1 LLTGEGLSLSVVGVE
16 AKTERKALMSHPN
29 ARLTALGRLLL
40 CERIELHGWRVCAAA
55 AAAGVSRQTA
65 SKWLARWRREGRV
78 GLSDRSSRPHRIALC
93 VVGER
98 LRRVVRLRV
107 TRRLGPAR
115 IAWHLRLAPATV
127 YRTLRRHRL
136 HRLRLLDPHEPALR
150 YCWPAAGD
158 LVHLDTKK
166 LGRIGPGGGKR
177 FYPRNRELH
186 NGIGWNVAHVAVD
199 DATRLAYAEEL
210 PDERGGT
217 AAAFLERA
225 LAFFADHGVEVRRL
239 LTDNGSPYV
248 SRAFREAAA
257 AHGLRH
263 LRTRPYRPQTNGKAE
278 AFVKTLQNGWA
289 YRRPY
294 QATAERIAALPG
306 FLCYYNGYRPH
317 GGLDGDTPLGR
328 LTASTTS

>member
-1 LLTGEGLSLSVVGVE
+1 
-16 AKTERKALMSHPN
+16 MSHPN
-29 ARLTALGRLLL
+29 AKLTALGRLLL
-40 CERIELHGWRVCAAA
+40 CERIERHGWQVCAAA

-65 SKWLARWRREGRV
+65 SKWLTRWRTEGRG
-78 GLSDRSSRPHRIALC
+78 GLVDRSSRPHRIALHI
-93 VVGER
+93 VGEL
-98 LRRVVRLRV
+98 LRRVVLLRI

-115 IAWHLRLAPATV
+115 IAWHAQLAPATV
-127 YRTLRRHRL
+127 YRTLRRHSL
-136 HRLRLLDPHEPALR
+136 NRLRLLDPREPALR
-150 YCWPAAGD
+150 YCWPHAGD

-177 FYPRNRELH
+177 FYPRQKDRH
-186 NGIGWNVAHVAVD
+186 DGIGWNVAHVAVD

-210 PDERGGT
+210 PDERGVT

-225 LAFFADHGVEVRRL
+225 LACFAGHGIEVRRL

-248 SRAFREAAA
+248 SRAFRDAVAG
-257 AHGLRH
+257 HGLRH

-306 FLCYYNGYRPH
+306 FLDYYNGYRPH

-328 LTASTTS
+328 LRASTTS

>member
-1 LLTGEGLSLSVVGVE
+1 M
-16 AKTERKALMSHPN
+16 AHRN
-29 ARLTALGRLLL
+29 ARLTPHGRLLL
-40 CERIELHGWRVCAAA
+40 CERVEREGWKVCSAA

-65 SKWLARWRREGRV
+65 SKWLGRWRSEGGP
-78 GLSDRSSRPHRIALC
+78 GLLDRSSRPHRIALRI
-93 VVGER
+93 VGRR

-127 YRTLRRHRL
+127 YRTLRRCRL
-136 HRLRLLDPHEPALR
+136 HRLRLLDPREPVVR
-150 YCWPAAGD
+150 YCWPCAGE

-177 FYPRNRELH
+177 VHGWDGRH
-186 NGIGWNVAHVAVD
+186 SHDGIGWDVAHVAVD

-210 PDERGGT
+210 PDELGRTT
-217 AAAFLERA
+217 AGFLERA
-225 LAFFADHGVEVRRL
+225 LAFFAGEGIRVERL
-239 LTDNGSPYV
+239 LTDNGSPYL
-248 SRAFREAAA
+248 SHAFRDACAD
-257 AHGLRH
+257 HGLRH
-263 LRTRPYRPQTNGKAE
+263 LRTRPRRPQTNGKAE

-294 QATAERIAALPG
+294 DSTAERIAALPV
-306 FLCYYNGYRPH
+306 FLTYYNGYRPH

-328 LTASTTS
+328 LRSTTS